1 MAAKEAPDTDTAI
14 QTHQMEAPPG
24 AARVRPALAV
34 VPGQAVQARQGGGYQ
49 VQPLAAAG
57 EALVMLLQSIIQF
70 FIDLGLA

>member
-1 MAAKEAPDTDTAI
+1 MPEEGFVAGPAA
-14 QTHQMEAPPG
+14 QG
-24 AARVRPALAV
+24 
-34 VPGQAVQARQGGGYQ
+34 RQGGGHQ